1 MIKFYY
7 SAPNQVV
14 KSLLETLNVN
24 KYYLFQRISLISS
37 YLASLFLGDYASI
50 DYGDGSAMNLL
61 DLKTREW
68 SSKCLEVSNT
78 HL

>member
-14 KSLLETLNVN
+14 KSLLENLGVN
-24 KYYLFQRISLISS
+24 KYYQFQRISVISS
-37 YLASLFLGDYASI
+37 YFASLFLGDYASI

-68 SSKCLEVSNT
+68 SSKCLAVSNAN
-78 HL
+78 L